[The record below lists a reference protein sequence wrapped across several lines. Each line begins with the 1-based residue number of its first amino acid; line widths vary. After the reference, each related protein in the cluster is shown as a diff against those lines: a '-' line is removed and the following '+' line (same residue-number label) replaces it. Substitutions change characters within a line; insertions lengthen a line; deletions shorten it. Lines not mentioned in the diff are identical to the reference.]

1 MHRTFIQSRARAWV
15 PWTFTPW
22 MLDKGLDEK
31 PVGLIAFALLVK
43 VNLLGPEGRCG
54 FLSVR
59 CFNHR
64 DNTVSVGQPCS
75 ALTRRNLLNA
85 RRKERVAVS
94 CLMGI
99 FRRVC
104 FSADVW
110 RFSWNYKAASTQAAC
125 CRWNVVGL
133 QVDLAVWA
141 METPVAFSS
150 TPLENCC
157 TLPEINMRKGS
168 RCATL
173 VLALTPAFSTSMQRP
188 QTLAGDAAF
197 NDLFPACLEKEGER
211 DTNKKS
217 MKILTF
223 PLKKGMWTRSSE
235 QRQPW

>member
-15 PWTFTPW
+15 PRTFTPW

-64 DNTVSVGQPCS
+64 DNSVSAGQPRS
-75 ALTRRNLLNA
+75 ALTRRNLSNA
-85 RRKERVAVS
+85 RCKQRVAVS

-99 FRRVC
+99 FRRVG

-110 RFSWNYKAASTQAAC
+110 RFSWNYKAASRQAAC
-125 CRWNVVGL
+125 CRWNAVGL
-133 QVDLAVWA
+133 QVTVAVWA

-150 TPLENCC
+150 TPLV
-157 TLPEINMRKGS
+157 TLFWK
-168 RCATL
+168 L
-173 VLALTPAFSTSMQRP
+173 LH
-188 QTLAGDAAF
+188 LAGD
-197 NDLFPACLEKEGER
+197 
-211 DTNKKS
+211 
-217 MKILTF
+217 
-223 PLKKGMWTRSSE
+223 
-235 QRQPW
+235 

>member
-1 MHRTFIQSRARAWV
+1 
-15 PWTFTPW
+15 

-64 DNTVSVGQPCS
+64 DNTVGVGQPRS

-99 FRRVC
+99 FGRVC

-110 RFSWNYKAASTQAAC
+110 RFS
-125 CRWNVVGL
+125 
-133 QVDLAVWA
+133 
-141 METPVAFSS
+141 
-150 TPLENCC
+150 
-157 TLPEINMRKGS
+157 
-168 RCATL
+168 
-173 VLALTPAFSTSMQRP
+173 
-188 QTLAGDAAF
+188 
-197 NDLFPACLEKEGER
+197 
-211 DTNKKS
+211 
-217 MKILTF
+217 
-223 PLKKGMWTRSSE
+223 
-235 QRQPW
+235 